1 MIYLVAPVWMEY
13 IDECRMFASY
23 LAMETYVLTHAAQRK
38 QWASDPHWC
47 NIYAFE
53 SEGEVMRIV
62 FQYYIR
68 DNRLVRFPVTRSP
81 VG

>member
-13 IDECRMFASY
+13 IDECRMFTTY

-38 QWASDPHWC
+38 QWAANPDWC

-53 SEGEVMRIV
+53 SEGEIMRIV

-68 DNRLVRFPVTRSP
+68 DGHLIRLPITRSP
-81 VG
+81 SG